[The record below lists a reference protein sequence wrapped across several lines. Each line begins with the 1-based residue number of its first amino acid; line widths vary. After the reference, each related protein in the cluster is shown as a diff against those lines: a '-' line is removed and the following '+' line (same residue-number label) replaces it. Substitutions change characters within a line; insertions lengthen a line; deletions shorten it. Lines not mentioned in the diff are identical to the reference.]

1 MIININFIYTFGHL
15 KRSFYIYYLKN
26 INIKYHN
33 TNMAYQQCSKN
44 VILLLQS
51 KYPNKNWKETKKHKT
66 IMEEILRYLGRKCL
80 LLDDEICFKVYTN
93 VYNGLTIANYI
104 VPLIDIDIDP
114 SLREFNEYDKNYDD
128 CVIEEENNFQFNLS

>member
-1 MIININFIYTFGHL
+1 
-15 KRSFYIYYLKN
+15 
-26 INIKYHN
+26 
-33 TNMAYQQCSKN
+33 MAYQQCSKN
-44 VILLLQS
+44 VISLLQS
-51 KYPNKNWKETKKHKT
+51 KYPNKNWKETKKHET

-80 LLDDEICFKVYTN
+80 LLDDEIYFKVYTN

-128 CVIEEENNFQFNLS
+128 CDIEEEENNFQFNLS